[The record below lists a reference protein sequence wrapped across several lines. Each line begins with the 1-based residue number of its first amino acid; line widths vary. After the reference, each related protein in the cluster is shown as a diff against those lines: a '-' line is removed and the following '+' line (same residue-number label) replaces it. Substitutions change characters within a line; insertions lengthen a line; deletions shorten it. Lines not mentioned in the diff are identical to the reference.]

1 MFDSI
6 RNKTFT
12 ETYLTESLQH
22 FINSC
27 SIHKKYNDGGKFE
40 LWVNIFAASYGCTHL
55 IFDEHLDENS
65 PTASDLEIKRFP

>member
-12 ETYLTESLQH
+12 ETYLTESLQN
-22 FINSC
+22 FINC

-40 LWVNIFAASYGCTHL
+40 LRVNIFDATYGCNHL
-55 IFDEHLDENS
+55 IFDELSHENS
-65 PTASDLEIKRFP
+65 PTASNLEIKPFP